1 MVCHKGKLMVL
12 QSKDKKD
19 VMPLSMTDNEKMVDI
34 EDNIKNLIKL
44 PAVTEYKN
52 TTEEQILLISPY
64 QVVLLTRE

>member
-1 MVCHKGKLMVL
+1 MVL